1 VKEYDYEPP
10 IAPRMPGSSRAEQQA
25 ASDAARKNTNRGSTS
40 PSAGASA
47 SSDEASSEAR
57 RLAEQSQRDVEL
69 LMRNRPAPSAG
80 DASSPGAASTPR
92 ANASNLQS
100 AAAAPPPA
108 ARAAPPTPKPIEW
121 NERPKIAAA
130 AAPPSDGKSA
140 PSPSELLAMSRDP
153 AGFLAMPPS
162 SAAGSL
168 VAASQPAAS
177 QPDAS
182 ALRPD
187 RIRQLTVDLARELY
201 AAGAY
206 SENPLREL
214 VVIAAMNMS
223 DPERKLDPA
232 AIPDLTDDE
241 RQVLASLQTFFANM
255 GESMDKGSEMTAEVA
270 SAAASLRS
278 ALVHEPQL
286 KLPSIALCT
295 RVGGFGDYSPFERN
309 AFLAGAEQKAIVYLE
324 IADFVSEVNQNNEYV
339 TELSQQLT
347 LYSDRD
353 GIPVWKEDWQPA
365 TDVTRNKRQ
374 DFFTVQVIKFPKA
387 LSVGRYTLKV
397 RVRDEKSKAESESS
411 LPVEIVADPK
421 MAN

>member
-1 VKEYDYEPP
+1 MSKDPASFLAMSPP
-10 IAPRMPGSSRAEQQA
+10 
-25 ASDAARKNTNRGSTS
+25 
-40 PSAGASA
+40 
-47 SSDEASSEAR
+47 
-57 RLAEQSQRDVEL
+57 
-69 LMRNRPAPSAG
+69 
-80 DASSPGAASTPR
+80 AAST
-92 ANASNLQS
+92 S
-100 AAAAPPPA
+100 A
-108 ARAAPPTPKPIEW
+108 
-121 NERPKIAAA
+121 
-130 AAPPSDGKSA
+130 
-140 PSPSELLAMSRDP
+140 
-153 AGFLAMPPS
+153 
-162 SAAGSL
+162 
-168 VAASQPAAS
+168 AASQPAAS

-182 ALRPD
+182 TLRPD

-223 DPERKLDPA
+223 DPERRLDPA

-241 RQVLASLQTFFANM
+241 RQLLASLQTFFTSM
-255 GESMDKGSEMTAEVA
+255 GESMDKGSELSAGVA
-270 SAAASLRS
+270 SAAAALRS

-324 IADFVSEVNQNNEYV
+324 VADFVSEVNQNNEFV

-397 RVRDEKSKAESESS
+397 RVRDEKSKAESETG